1 MPWIIS
7 DYLLA
12 EDNLSLVQES
22 LLYYSFWINL
32 FTLSYTGDA
41 PNGDRISMVW
51 STFVLFR
58 LISSAPRSNMFTIG

>member
-12 EDNLSLVQES
+12 DDNLNLVQET
-22 LLYYSFWINL
+22 LLYYSSGISVV
-32 FTLSYTGDA
+32 TLSNIGDE
-41 PNGDRISMVW
+41 PTGDRISMVW

-58 LISSAPRSNMFTIG
+58 LISSAPRTNLLSIG

>member
-12 EDNLSLVQES
+12 DDNLSLVQQS
-22 LLYYSFWINL
+22 LLYYSSGISVV
-32 FTLSYTGDA
+32 TLSNIGDE
-41 PNGDRISMVW
+41 PTGDRISMVW

-58 LISSAPRSNMFTIG
+58 LISSAPRTNLLSIG